1 MARKQKFEGGTKN
14 RIIDVGG
21 KMFLENGF
29 DGTGIRAVMDRVGA
43 DVGVFY
49 YYFNTKDD
57 LFNDV
62 LDRILE
68 PYKPEFE
75 RLVEEAK
82 ADPFHGLFRFFDYL
96 QEAAVEF
103 RTKYGENLHR
113 SVRWSI
119 REHALA
125 IAETYTEEIVSMI
138 VEQGSTP
145 VMDIHTS
152 AIYLAHAIGSCVLS
166 EDTAWVAVAK
176 PQIVKSVEL
185 LMGLNA

>member
-14 RIIDVGG
+14 RIIEIGG

-29 DGTGIRAVMDRVGA
+29 DGTGIRAVMDAVGA

-62 LDRILE
+62 LARLVD
-68 PYKPEFE
+68 PFKVEFE

-82 ADPFHGLFRFFDYL
+82 AEPVGGLFRLFDYL
-96 QEAAVEF
+96 QEAAADF
-103 RTKYGENLHR
+103 RSKYGENLHR

-119 REHALA
+119 REHILSTV
-125 IAETYTEEIVSMI
+125 ETYVEEIVSMI
-138 VEQGSTP
+138 VENGANP

-152 AIYLAHAIGSCVLS
+152 AVYLSHAIGSCVLS
-166 EDTAWVAVAK
+166 EDLAWVNVAK
-176 PQIVKSVEL
+176 PQIVQSVKL
-185 LMGLNA
+185 LMGLNN